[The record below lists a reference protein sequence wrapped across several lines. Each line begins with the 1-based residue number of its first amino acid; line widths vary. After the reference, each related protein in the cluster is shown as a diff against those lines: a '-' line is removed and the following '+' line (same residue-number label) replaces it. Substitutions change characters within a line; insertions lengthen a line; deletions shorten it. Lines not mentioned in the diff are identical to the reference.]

1 MAGVVRERP
10 AAVVRDDPA
19 ALRRCIRDLLALSA
33 LPGLWKSLDARQIA
47 ESVAEALIS
56 MLDAEFVHITL
67 PLPDEPVL
75 EVTRTRNPGVV
86 DCSGRIR
93 RALSERLP
101 GQSLDDTAEIPNP
114 VGEGTVRVAS
124 TPIGL
129 GGNAVLVAG
138 SGRPDFPTE
147 AQHLI
152 LRVGANQTAI
162 AVDRWR
168 AEADQRRF
176 VALVERSS
184 EFIGFS
190 SLDGARQYLNPA
202 GRKLLGLD
210 SMEEARATRILDYVV
225 PEERARV
232 REELWP
238 TAIREGRWVGEIN
251 LRHFKTGAAI
261 PFLVDWFR
269 IDDPRTG
276 QPMNIAAV
284 NRDLTA
290 QKEAEAELRHL
301 NETLEHRVTERTAE
315 LAEANEWL
323 LAERMERE
331 RTDARLHEVRLELFH
346 AARLSAA
353 GQMAAALAHELN
365 QPLTAAANFINAARR
380 GLADADRHGP
390 DTVRDDMNE
399 AAGQIL
405 RAGQIIRRLRDFAG
419 GGETEKRI
427 ESVVTMVEEA
437 SALALVGSGAL
448 GVEARFRFDPN
459 ATWAFADRIQ
469 IQQVLIN
476 LMRNAL
482 EAMAGSGRRELT
494 VSTALLDEETIEIAV
509 ADSGPGLVEDAVD
522 HLFDPFVSTK
532 AQGMGLGLS
541 ICRTI
546 VESHGGRIRATENS
560 GGGLALRFTLPAAPG
575 DENDNVC

>member
-1 MAGVVRERP
+1 MPWIEALS
-10 AAVVRDDPA
+10 DPQE
-19 ALRRCIRDLLALSA
+19 LRRCLRDLIALSA
-33 LPGLWKSLDARQIA
+33 LPAIWKTYDPQQIA
-47 ESVAEALIS
+47 DSLGAALIS
-56 MLDAEFVHITL
+56 MLNADFTYL
-67 PLPDEPVL
+67 M
-75 EVTRTRNPGVV
+75 
-86 DCSGRIR
+86 
-93 RALSERLP
+93 LP
-101 GQSLDDTAEIPNP
+101 GQQDQPLVEVTCTGDGSADSSVAFRWAILEWLPKRSLEDTAKIPDP
-114 VGEGTVRVAS
+114 LGEGNVRIACA
-124 TPIGL
+124 PIGSAAD
-129 GGNAVLVAG
+129 AVLVAG
-138 SGRPDFPTE
+138 SRNSDFPTG
-147 AQHLI
+147 AQRLI
-152 LRVGANQTAI
+152 LRMGANQAAV

-168 AEADQRRF
+168 AETDERRF
-176 VALVERSS
+176 AALVERSS
-184 EFIGFS
+184 DFIGFS
-190 SLDGARQYLNPA
+190 SLIGVRQYLNPA
-202 GRKLLGLD
+202 GLKLLGID
-210 SMEEARATRILDYVV
+210 SMEEARQTQVLDYVV

-232 REELWP
+232 RDELWP
-238 TAIREGRWVGEIN
+238 TVMREGRWVGEIN

-331 RTDARLHEVRLELFH
+331 RTDARLHEVRLELFL

-380 GLADADRHGP
+380 GLADAERHGP
-390 DTVRDDMNE
+390 DIVREDMNE
-399 AAGQIL
+399 AARQVL

-419 GGETEKRI
+419 RGETEKRI
-427 ESVVTMVEEA
+427 ESVVTMIEEA

-469 IQQVLIN
+469 IQQVLVN

-482 EAMAGSGRRELT
+482 EAMAGSGRPELT

-509 ADSGPGLVEDAVD
+509 ADTGTGLAKDAVG
-522 HLFDPFVSTK
+522 HLFEPFVSSKTH
-532 AQGMGLGLS
+532 GMGLGLS

-546 VESHGGRIRATENS
+546 VESHGGTILAVENP

-575 DENDNVC
+575 DENNDAD